1 MFCVGRM
8 SSFSAV
14 VENSIF
20 HTQKRLFTPTYVTY
34 NYRLR
39 KNCSLNRILDDVK
52 VSGAQQSMLQT

>member
-39 KNCSLNRILDDVK
+39 KNCSLLDDVK
-52 VSGAQQSMLQT
+52 VPGAQQSMLQT